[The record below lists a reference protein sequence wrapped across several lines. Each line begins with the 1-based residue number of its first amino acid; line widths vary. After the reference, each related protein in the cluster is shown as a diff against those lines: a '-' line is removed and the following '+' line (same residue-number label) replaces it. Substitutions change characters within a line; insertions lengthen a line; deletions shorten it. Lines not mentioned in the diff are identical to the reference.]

1 MNWIG
6 KLTLVL
12 AMGIV
17 LTSCK
22 KKSHVSPREEQLQ
35 TEITQPLLANEILE
49 QEGIRFL
56 LNYVQA
62 DATIV
67 LKLYQGNNLEVPPVA
82 ITETQPYVNYSVRA
96 DQMNENTDYY
106 LVIEYKSITN
116 NGSLDL
122 SLIGFTDLTTN
133 KTFVA
138 KGITFTKTQSQTPK
152 AYIKIHKGI
161 QKFSFYMLP

>member
-6 KLTLVL
+6 KLTLVM

-22 KKSHVSPREEQLQ
+22 KKTQPNAREEQLQ
-35 TEITQPLLANEILE
+35 NEITTPLLANEIIE
-49 QEGIRFL
+49 QEGIRFM

-62 DATIV
+62 DAQIA
-67 LKLYQGNNLEVPPVA
+67 LKLYKGNNLEVAPEQCA
-82 ITETQPYVNYSVRA
+82 ENQPYVSYSVRA
-96 DQMNENTDYY
+96 DQLLENTDYY
-106 LVIEYKSITN
+106 LVAEFKSITN
-116 NGSLDL
+116 NGSFDL
-122 SLIGFTDLTTN
+122 SLVGFTDLTTN
-133 KTFVA
+133 KTFAV

-161 QKFSFYMLP
+161 QKFSFYVL